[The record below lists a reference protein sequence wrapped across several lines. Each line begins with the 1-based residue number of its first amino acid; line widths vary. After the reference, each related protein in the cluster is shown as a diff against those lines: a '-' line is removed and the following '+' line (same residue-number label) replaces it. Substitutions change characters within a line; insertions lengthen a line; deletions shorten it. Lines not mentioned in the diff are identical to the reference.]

1 MLCDRLQPRR
11 IALGVA
17 VAERL
22 NKVSVL
28 RVAKGASDTMRVIA
42 VEAQPLLRM
51 H

>member
-11 IALGVA
+11 VALGVA
-17 VAERL
+17 VAKRL

-28 RVAKGASDTMRVIA
+28 RVAIGASDAVRVVA
-42 VEAQPLLRM
+42 VEAQPLLWM